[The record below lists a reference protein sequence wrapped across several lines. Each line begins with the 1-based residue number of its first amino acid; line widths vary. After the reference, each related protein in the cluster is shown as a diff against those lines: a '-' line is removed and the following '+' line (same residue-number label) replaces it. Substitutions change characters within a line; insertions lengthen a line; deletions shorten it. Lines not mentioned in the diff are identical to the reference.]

1 MSATDGI
8 NETNKLFMDAF
19 ADGDAEKVAGFY
31 TANCRFL
38 PDNSHP
44 VDGRANVQELL
55 QSMMDGGVSSIELIT
70 CEVEDCGDTAVEVG
84 RVVMRGGDDE
94 ILDDGKFIV
103 IWKKEDDGWRLHRDI
118 VNSSLPSS

>member
-1 MSATDGI
+1 MSATEGI

-19 ADGDAEKVAGFY
+19 AAGDTEKVAGFY

-44 VDGRANVQELL
+44 VDGRVNVQELL
-55 QSMMDGGVSSIELIT
+55 QSMMDGGVSSVELIT
-70 CEVEDCGDTAVEVG
+70 WEVEDCGDTAVEVG
-84 RVVMRGGDDE
+84 RVVMRGDDDE
-94 ILDDGKFIV
+94 IVDDGKFIV
-103 IWKKEDDGWRLHRDI
+103 IWKKENDGWRLHRDI

>member
-1 MSATDGI
+1 MSATEGI

-70 CEVEDCGDTAVEVG
+70 WEVEDCGDTAVEVG

-118 VNSSLPSS
+118 VNYSLPSS

>member
-1 MSATDGI
+1 MSATEGI

-19 ADGDAEKVAGFY
+19 SDGDAEKVAGFY

-55 QSMMDGGVSSIELIT
+55 QSMMDGGVPQSS
-70 CEVEDCGDTAVEVG
+70 
-84 RVVMRGGDDE
+84 
-94 ILDDGKFIV
+94 
-103 IWKKEDDGWRLHRDI
+103 
-118 VNSSLPSS
+118 S

>member
-1 MSATDGI
+1 MSATEGI

-84 RVVMRGGDDE
+84 RVVMRGDDDE
-94 ILDDGKFIV
+94 IVDDGKFIV
-103 IWKKEDDGWRLHRDI
+103 IWKKENDGWRLHRDI

>member
-1 MSATDGI
+1 MSATEGI

-31 TANCRFL
+31 SANCRFL

-70 CEVEDCGDTAVEVG
+70 WEVEDCGDTAVEVG

>member
-1 MSATDGI
+1 MSATEGI
-8 NETNKLFMDAF
+8 NETNKLFINAF

-38 PDNSHP
+38 PDNSQP
-44 VDGRANVQELL
+44 VDGRANIQELL

-70 CEVEDCGDTAVEVG
+70 WEVEDCGDTAVEVG

-103 IWKKEDDGWRLHRDI
+103 IWKKENDGWRLHRDI

>member
-1 MSATDGI
+1 MSATEGI

>member
-1 MSATDGI
+1 MSATEGI

-19 ADGDAEKVAGFY
+19 SDGDAEKVAGFY

>member
-1 MSATDGI
+1 MSATEGI

-19 ADGDAEKVAGFY
+19 SAGDAEKVAGFY

-38 PDNSHP
+38 PDNSDP
-44 VDGRANVQELL
+44 VDGRANVQGLL
-55 QSMMDGGVSSIELIT
+55 QSMMDGGVSSVELIT
-70 CEVEDCGDTAVEVG
+70 WEVEDCGDTAVEVG

>member
-1 MSATDGI
+1 MSATEGI

-70 CEVEDCGDTAVEVG
+70 WEVEDCGDTAVEVG
-84 RVVMRGGDDE
+84 RVVMRGDDDE
-94 ILDDGKFIV
+94 IVDDGKFIV

>member
-1 MSATDGI
+1 MSATEGI

-70 CEVEDCGDTAVEVG
+70 WEVEDCGDTAVEVG

-103 IWKKEDDGWRLHRDI
+103 IWKKENDGWRLHRDI

>member
-70 CEVEDCGDTAVEVG
+70 WEVEDCGDTAVEVG